1 MDAAPGLLSPSSSPL
16 HQTMFTNVQ
25 SRPGAPRRAHHPKRL
40 LETDEPPAKCA
51 RLSEV
56 PPDGGLLP
64 SPGSPLPPALHSADP
79 QHTGPTCIGSY
90 LLLPTGDRDNVARAL
105 HLHSGQELQCKV
117 SPSWRSNGGTPGLAW
132 GVYGTP
138 RLEEG
143 PQSVGSS

>member
-1 MDAAPGLLSPSSSPL
+1 
-16 HQTMFTNVQ
+16 MFTNVQ

-64 SPGSPLPPALHSADP
+64 SPGSPHPPALHSADP

-105 HLHSGQELQCKV
+105 HLHTGQELQCKV
-117 SPSWRSNGGTPGLAW
+117 SPHRTYPAWRRAFVWGGPQDYGTARQGGTWETQG
-132 GVYGTP
+132 
-138 RLEEG
+138 
-143 PQSVGSS
+143 